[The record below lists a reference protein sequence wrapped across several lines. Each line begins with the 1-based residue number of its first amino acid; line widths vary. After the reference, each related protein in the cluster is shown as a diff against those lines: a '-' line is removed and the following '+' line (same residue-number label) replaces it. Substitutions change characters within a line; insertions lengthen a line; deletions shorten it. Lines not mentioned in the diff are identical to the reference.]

1 MYLRIRNVEH
11 NCKFSIK
18 SWNLFSKYTF
28 QCDNYL
34 DETFI
39 WRYTLTKAE
48 KCRGMLG
55 CHYPIHQEPGI
66 PEQDIVYEVL
76 IWTAPHVIPF
86 TYAWLKV
93 SCKLI
98 YYVVCTQNVKW
109 FISTHHV
116 LQVVVSKI
124 PKPSTT
130 TESALLVAGR
140 KRRRRRQLTT
150 QTNSFTINRGVC
162 LILPV
167 HICSKGI
174 IDFEKVDPFCR
185 KINIFGTWQ
194 EKRD

>member
-76 IWTAPHVIPF
+76 IL
-86 TYAWLKV
+86 WLKA

-130 TESALLVAGR
+130 TESTLLVAGR
-140 KRRRRRQLTT
+140 RRRRRRQLTT

-162 LILPV
+162 LILPEK
-167 HICSKGI
+167 ICGKGI
-174 IDFEKVDPFCR
+174 IDVEKVIPSCR